1 MLRNEVADKEDR
13 NRINH
18 ERLMFVWVTELLNQV
33 FVPERCRPK
42 TKNCLITASVKDQN
56 HFFFSQGMEQEKD
69 TQKQSFLQICLL
81 LAQFSPL
88 GEFIE

>member
-1 MLRNEVADKEDR
+1 MLRNELADKEDR

-33 FVPERCRPK
+33 SVPERCRPK
-42 TKNCLITASVKDQN
+42 TQNCLITACLLKTKTT
-56 HFFFSQGMEQEKD
+56 FFFQGMEQEKD
-69 TQKQSFLQICLL
+69 TQKHSFLQICLL